1 MRKAKFRFPHI
12 FYSVLTKIVARI
24 CFSIGISLF
33 LRHYLNS
40 VMYKGEII
48 SLIVAL
54 SWTTTAMFAEVASK
68 RMGSIVMNVVRMSLS
83 LIFLGITLWFML
95 GAPYPKFGNAETW
108 FWLSLS
114 GFVGYVFGDYCLF
127 NSYIII
133 GSRFGQLFMTLAP
146 PAAAIFGWILLG
158 EQMTWLAILGM
169 IVVMVGIGMSVL
181 SKSDDEG
188 SKSKKLH
195 FKLPI
200 KGVLFGIGAGMGQ
213 GIGLVLSKV
222 GLLHYEDAM
231 IAGGVENVD
240 FVMPFAATFMRAVT
254 GLVGFTIALFIAKEQ
269 KQFVASLHDKKAIT
283 FTTLAT
289 ITGPFIGVSLSLMAT
304 LYTSTGVAQT
314 LMSLTPVL
322 ILWPS
327 MIFFNQKVTALE
339 VIGALISVV
348 GVTLF
353 FI

>member
-1 MRKAKFRFPHI
+1 
-12 FYSVLTKIVARI
+12 
-24 CFSIGISLF
+24 
-33 LRHYLNS
+33 
-40 VMYKGEII
+40 MYKGEII

-68 RMGSIVMNVVRMSLS
+68 RMGAVVMNVVRMSLS
-83 LIFLGITLWFML
+83 LLFLGATLWFV
-95 GAPYPKFGNAETW
+95 FGVPFPLYANSEVW

-114 GFVGYVFGDYCLF
+114 GIVGYVFGDYCLF
-127 NSYIII
+127 NSYILI

-158 EQMTWLAILGM
+158 EKMTWLAILGM
-169 IVVMVGIGMSVL
+169 AVVMLGIGMSVL
-181 SKSDDEG
+181 SKDSDKER
-188 SKSKKLH
+188 KHHLH
-195 FKLPI
+195 FKLPL

-222 GLLHYEDAM
+222 GLLHYEEGMMSCGMENADM
-231 IAGGVENVD
+231 I
-240 FVMPFAATFMRAVT
+240 MPFAATFIRAVT
-254 GLVGFTIALFIAKEQ
+254 GLLGFSIVLAMSKQQ
-269 KQFVASLHDKKAIT
+269 KKLVASFHDGKAIL

-314 LMSLTPVL
+314 LMSITPVL

-327 MIFFNQKVTALE
+327 MIFFKQKVTALE
-339 VIGALISVV
+339 ICGAVVSVV

>member
-1 MRKAKFRFPHI
+1 
-12 FYSVLTKIVARI
+12 
-24 CFSIGISLF
+24 
-33 LRHYLNS
+33 
-40 VMYKGEII
+40 MYKGEII
-48 SLIVAL
+48 SLVVAL

-68 RMGSIVMNVVRMSLS
+68 RMGSIVMNVVRMTLS
-83 LIFLGITLWFML
+83 LLFLGLTLWFFL
-95 GAPYPKFGNAETW
+95 GAPYPRFANAEAW
-108 FWLSLS
+108 LWLSLS
-114 GFVGYVFGDYCLF
+114 GLVGYVLGDYCLF
-127 NSYIII
+127 NSYIVI

-146 PAAAIFGWILLG
+146 PAAAIFGWMLLG
-158 EQMTWLAILGM
+158 EQMTWLAIVGM
-169 IVVMVGIGMSVL
+169 LVVMCGIGMSVL
-181 SKSDDEG
+181 SKGGEEG
-188 SKSKKLH
+188 NKSKKLH

-200 KGVLFGIGAGMGQ
+200 KGVLYGVGAGMGQ

-222 GLLHYEDAM
+222 GLLHYEETMMA
-231 IAGGVENVD
+231 AGVAD
-240 FVMPFAATFMRAVT
+240 TDMVMPFAATFIRAVT
-254 GLVGFTIALFIAKEQ
+254 GLVGFTIALMFTRRQ
-269 KQFVASLHDKKAIT
+269 KQLVSSVHDGKAML

-327 MIFFNQKVTALE
+327 MIFFKQKITALE
-339 VIGALISVV
+339 IVGAVISVV

>member
-1 MRKAKFRFPHI
+1 
-12 FYSVLTKIVARI
+12 
-24 CFSIGISLF
+24 
-33 LRHYLNS
+33 
-40 VMYKGEII
+40 MYKGEII

-68 RMGSIVMNVVRMSLS
+68 RMGSIVMNVVRMTLS
-83 LIFLGITLWFML
+83 LAFLGATLWFLL
-95 GAPYPKFGNAETW
+95 GVPYPKFANGEAW

-114 GFVGYVFGDYCLF
+114 GFVGYVLGDYCLF
-127 NSYIII
+127 SSYIII

-146 PAAAIFGWILLG
+146 PAAAIFGWLLLG
-158 EQMTWLAILGM
+158 EQMTLLAILGM
-169 IVVMVGIGMSVL
+169 IVVMAGIGMSVL
-181 SKSDDEG
+181 CKNSDDG

-222 GLLHYEDAM
+222 GLLHYEEAM
-231 IAGGVENVD
+231 IAGGVQDVD
-240 FVMPFAATFMRAVT
+240 FVMPFAATYMRAIT
-254 GLVGFTIALFIAKEQ
+254 GLVGFIIAMIFTKRQ
-269 KQFVASLHDKKAIT
+269 KQLVTSLHDGKAIL

-327 MIFFNQKVTALE
+327 MIFFKQKVTALE
-339 VIGALISVV
+339 VVGALISVA
-348 GVTLF
+348 GVMLF